1 MKIYYKTFQPF
12 STPGYKYVVLNPADS
27 LEKLI
32 EAICNKEERN
42 LMETAQLYLLNGI
55 PLDYN
60 TTTVNYSLLEWFLR
74 DEDRI
79 YVIFTK
85 KKVYTEDTRTTEVLT
100 LNADEFLNVEVTG
113 DRQCKIQCSRKES
126 HYSLYRKISAVTGI
140 PSKWIKLYQSGNL
153 IQLCEKSLISDLPTE
168 FEKVLR
174 VTICFHPKRQFCDAF
189 TVKDISPLHQ
199 QTPEGLHIFFSLLF
213 IISHYVA
220 IGCKDLEVLSYILQL
235 TACPPLVMSLAVL
248 FDKRMISA
256 AQKVAIQEG
265 LYELFRAL
273 ANIHSGS
280 KIPANRIY
288 ENSYKYWQFLFSQSK
303 TVHKHLPIQFDRIVL
318 LKCSICANHL
328 PIPCKSTFEGYPLCL
343 NCANSNKAYTDDIC
357 ISQLL
362 RALPLEDAVS
372 YWDLDEWFSCQTA
385 IPTEFSVPITEDIP
399 DYLQICTVRD
409 LKNTPHRFS
418 PPRLIHNGNNH
429 VVVFT
434 GRTGKVGNP
443 KTHFVFDPLQGMDS
457 IHDLNDI
464 EFKQHVSYLK
474 GSMHI
479 SEYIQQPPHEATV
492 ILLDV
497 SESMKLST
505 RPFFSKKGTNPLTKL
520 TVARH
525 FFAAFCRQSA
535 AYGFK
540 HVLALTL
547 FNDMIVNKCMLSEC
561 IEALA
566 HILIPQSEKFQTSG
580 DTYLWDAIYSACKQL
595 QDFSLKY
602 PKSVK
607 RILCLTDGS
616 DSGSERNVL
625 DCANILCKNAIV
637 LDMILIGRNNAD
649 ARGLSYM
656 SGGFPFYFEDI
667 SDALCIAEAEP
678 LVSVRA
684 RQLSHPVMSS
694 TDINKTTFDKYKKY
708 HNAILIVKNVPPLSR
723 AVITSSVLTTTEADR
738 DNEAYRYLRMKDTFQ
753 DERKL
758 LNPIS
763 ALDKVRGLGEE
774 RRSARSKR
782 ILKELLYVA
791 REKVTTFDDQPIA
804 IYTFALPD
812 IDKWKGIMPC
822 PEKSP
827 YGEKILFSV
836 SFPLEYPETPPQ
848 VRFETPILHPNISG
862 DGLVCHYLL
871 RKSWYSQDHSMRTI
885 LREISLLLK
894 IPFVQDCADSIR
906 MEEYSRD
913 ESYFNERSSELARCV
928 QVAEPII
935 DTDSDSELPEEGEAW
950 YLED

>member
-1 MKIYYKTFQPF
+1 MKIYYKTFQPL
-12 STPGYKYVVLNPADS
+12 STTEYRYVVLNSADS

-32 EAICNKEERN
+32 EAICEKEERN

-55 PLDYN
+55 PLEYN

-85 KKVYTEDTRTTEVLT
+85 KRVYTEDTRIPEVLT
-100 LNADEFLNVEVTG
+100 SSAEEFLNVEVTG

-126 HYSLYRKISAVTGI
+126 HYGLYRKISAVTGI

-153 IQLCEKSLISDLPTE
+153 IQLCEKSLISDLLSE
-168 FEKVLR
+168 FDKVMR
-174 VTICFHPKRQFCDAF
+174 VTIRFHPKRQFCDAF

-199 QTPEGLHIFFSLLF
+199 QTPEGLRIFFSLLF
-213 IISHYVA
+213 IISHYIA

-265 LYELFRAL
+265 LYELFQAL
-273 ANIHSGS
+273 ANINSGS
-280 KIPANRIY
+280 KISANCIY
-288 ENSYKYWQFLFSQSK
+288 ENSHKYWQFLFSQSK

-318 LKCSICANHL
+318 LKCSICAKHL

-343 NCANSNKAYTDDIC
+343 NCADSNKSYRDDKC

-362 RALPLEDAVS
+362 RALPLEDAAA
-372 YWDLDEWFSCQTA
+372 YWDLDKWFSCQSA
-385 IPTEFSVPITEDIP
+385 IPAEFSTPKTEDIP
-399 DYLQICTVRD
+399 EYFQICTVHD
-409 LKNTPHRFS
+409 LKNNPHRFS
-418 PPRLIHNGNNH
+418 PPRLIHNRDGQ

-443 KTHFVFDPLQGMDS
+443 KTHFIFDPVQGMDS
-457 IHDLNDI
+457 EYDLNDI
-464 EFKQHVSYLK
+464 EFNQHVSYLE
-474 GSMHI
+474 GLMHI
-479 SEYIQQPPHEATV
+479 SESIQQPPHEATV

-497 SESMKLST
+497 SESMKRST
-505 RPFFSKKGTNPLTKL
+505 RPFFSKKGTNALTKV

-525 FFAAFCRQSA
+525 FFTAFCRQTA

-540 HVLALTL
+540 HALGLML
-547 FNDMIVNKCMLSEC
+547 FNDKIVNKCMLSEC

-595 QDFSLKY
+595 HKFSLKY

-625 DCANILCKNAIV
+625 DCANILYENAIV
-637 LDMILIGRNNAD
+637 LDMILIGRNDAD
-649 ARGLSYM
+649 ARGLSYI

-684 RQLSHPVMSS
+684 RQLSHSVMPS
-694 TDINKTTFDKYKKY
+694 TDINKTTFDRYKKL
-708 HNAILIVKNVPPLSR
+708 HNAILIVKNAPPLPK
-723 AVITSSVLTTTEADR
+723 ATISSHVKTTAEADQ
-738 DNEAYRYLRMKDTFQ
+738 DNETYRFLRMKDQFQ
-753 DERKL
+753 DEGKL
-758 LNPIS
+758 LKPIS
-763 ALDKVRGLGEE
+763 ALDKARGLGKE
-774 RRSARSKR
+774 RQSARSKR
-782 ILKELLYVA
+782 IMKELLNIA
-791 REKVTTFDDQPIA
+791 EKKVTTIDDQPIA

-812 IDKWKGIMPC
+812 IDKWKGVMPC
-822 PEKSP
+822 PKMSP
-827 YGEKILFSV
+827 YGQKILFSV
-836 SFPLEYPETPPQ
+836 SFPPEYPETPPQ
-848 VRFETPILHPNISG
+848 VHFETPILHPNISG

-871 RKSWYSQDHSMRTI
+871 KKNWYSQYYSMRTI
-885 LREISLLLK
+885 LREISVLLK
-894 IPFVQDCADSIR
+894 VPIVQDCADSIR

-913 ESYFNERSSELARCV
+913 ESYFNERSSEQSRCV

-935 DTDSDSELPEEGEAW
+935 DSDSDSELPEEGEAW